1 MFASRE
7 VNSKTKDLTCG
18 FTSGEV
24 FHHCT
29 FYVLKAQQV
38 TRALSHVWEW
48 QRLYPAAVLSRAF
61 FLGFS
66 ASLTKMVLRAV
77 CQAHGTVG

>member
-38 TRALSHVWEW
+38 TRALSHVWKW
-48 QRLYPAAVLSRAF
+48 QRLYPAAER
-61 FLGFS
+61 FS
-66 ASLTKMVLRAV
+66 WASLLHLQKWCSWLSAKHMGLWGSA
-77 CQAHGTVG
+77 A